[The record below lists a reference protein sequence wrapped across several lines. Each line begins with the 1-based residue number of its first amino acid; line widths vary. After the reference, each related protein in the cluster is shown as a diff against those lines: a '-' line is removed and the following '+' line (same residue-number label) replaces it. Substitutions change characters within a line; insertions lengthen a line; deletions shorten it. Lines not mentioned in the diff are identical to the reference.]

1 MMPIIYQGNHAIDAT
16 SFGEELTAAGLAD
29 NLFSFGADGQFQFD
43 YNMPQSTID
52 AILAVY
58 DAHDAGGGE

>member
-1 MMPIIYQGNHAIDAT
+1 MMPIIYQGSHVIDAT

-29 NLFSFGADGQFQFD
+29 NPFSFGDDGEFQFHYD
-43 YNMPQSTID
+43 MPQGTID

-58 DAHDAGGGE
+58 DAHDAEGGE